1 MKKGL
6 ILFAGC
12 GGFRYGVR
20 GFPGW
25 EWTAVELDPNIAKIY
40 ADNFPVDNLIVGDAM
55 EYLRDHAHEFDF
67 IQASPPCQTHSR
79 QRYGLGVCSQN
90 PKQCLR
96 HEFCDPMLWQS
107 IIFMATHPRLKPGV
121 KWLIEN
127 VNPYYA
133 HLVKF
138 APQYRAKCGRH
149 YVWTNA
155 DLWGYD
161 PKMDFELPT
170 FNVKN
175 KNGRIANVSVKN
187 MMATGEIW
195 FDIQK
200 YRGINKQQVLRNM
213 FEPKLA
219 AYIFS
224 FINSEFNSVSE

>member
-1 MKKGL
+1 M
-6 ILFAGC
+6 
-12 GGFRYGVR
+12 
-20 GFPGW
+20 
-25 EWTAVELDPNIAKIY
+25 
-40 ADNFPVDNLIVGDAM
+40 
-55 EYLRDHAHEFDF
+55 
-67 IQASPPCQTHSR
+67 
-79 QRYGLGVCSQN
+79 
-90 PKQCLR
+90 
-96 HEFCDPMLWQS
+96 
-107 IIFMATHPRLKPGV
+107 
-121 KWLIEN
+121 
-127 VNPYYA
+127 
-133 HLVKF
+133 
-138 APQYRAKCGRH
+138 
-149 YVWTNA
+149 
-155 DLWGYD
+155 WGYD